1 MNSLVNT
8 TTASNSSGSGS
19 LIYVILAISIAGLV
33 VGLIYYFFADSV
45 QELWNG
51 MFSMEWINSIMNAS
65 SSGEGAEKE
74 EGAGAEKEEGAG
86 AEKEEGGA
94 EGEGGDEGGGD
105 AGGEGGDEGGDD
117 DAAGPGMPTPA
128 SEEDVSA
135 TIEKVVPDSGS
146 DDGPAGGADP
156 IGLPTGGPEGNSA
169 GGLAGVS
176 ADGSA
181 GGESAPGA
189 AEVFNI
195 SKNTF
200 TYYDAEPLCKA
211 LGAELAT
218 YDQVKAAW
226 SKGADWCN
234 YGWTKG
240 QMAVFP
246 TSKDTYETL
255 QKGTPEQQLSCGRPG
270 VNGGYFDNPELLY
283 GVNCYGPKPAQ
294 SKHDQAES
302 VIATPVSPEAYE
314 FDKKVAQF
322 KTQSESIGILPFNKK
337 SWQ

>member
-8 TTASNSSGSGS
+8 STASGFSNSSGYSGS

-33 VGLIYYFFADSV
+33 VGLVYYFMADSV

-51 MFSMEWINSIMNAS
+51 MFSMDWINSLTAS
-65 SSGEGAEKE
+65 LDASGSSPSSADKE
-74 EGAGAEKEEGAG
+74 EAG
-86 AEKEEGGA
+86 
-94 EGEGGDEGGGD
+94 GED
-105 AGGEGGDEGGDD
+105 AGGADGADAGGADGADAGGADGADGGGDD
-117 DAAGPGMPTPA
+117 DSSSSGMPSAAQDA
-128 SEEDVSA
+128 SP

-146 DDGPAGGADP
+146 PGDSEDGDEAPKGVS
-156 IGLPTGGPEGNSA
+156 TGGPPDDSN

-181 GGESAPGA
+181 GGDSAPGA
-189 AEVFNI
+189 PEVFNI

-218 YDQVKAAW
+218 YDQVKEAW
-226 SKGADWCN
+226 TKGADWCN

-240 QMAVFP
+240 QMAVYP
-246 TSKDTYETL
+246 TSKETYEAL

-270 VNGGYFDNPELLY
+270 LNGGYFDNPELLY
-283 GVNCYGPKPAQ
+283 GVNCYGPKPPKSQ
-294 SKHDQAES
+294 HDQTEAA
-302 VIATPVSPEAYE
+302 IATPVSPEAYE

-322 KTQSESIGILPFNKK
+322 KAQSQTIGILPFNKK
-337 SWQ
+337 TWQ

>member
-1 MNSLVNT
+1 MSNNSRVMNSLVNT
-8 TTASNSSGSGS
+8 STASNFSNSSGYAGS

-33 VGLIYYFFADSV
+33 VGLVYYFMGDSV

-51 MFSMEWINSIMNAS
+51 MFSMDWINSLTAAIDAS
-65 SSGEGAEKE
+65 GSSPSSADK
-74 EGAGAEKEEGAG
+74 
-86 AEKEEGGA
+86 
-94 EGEGGDEGGGD
+94 DE
-105 AGGEGGDEGGDD
+105 AGGEDADKAGGQDADEAGGDGDD
-117 DAAGPGMPTPA
+117 DSPSSNMPSPA
-128 SEEDVSA
+128 EDVSS

-146 DDGPAGGADP
+146 DDGPAGDAAP
-156 IGLPTGGPEGNSA
+156 TGLPTGGPTDGSS

-181 GGESAPGA
+181 GGESASGA

-218 YDQVKAAW
+218 YDQVKEAW
-226 SKGADWCN
+226 TKGADWCN

-240 QMAVFP
+240 QMAVYP
-246 TSKDTYETL
+246 TSKDTYAAL

-294 SKHDQAES
+294 SKHDQAQAA
-302 VIATPVSPEAYE
+302 IATPVSPEAYE

-322 KTQSESIGILPFNKK
+322 KAQSESIGILPFNKN